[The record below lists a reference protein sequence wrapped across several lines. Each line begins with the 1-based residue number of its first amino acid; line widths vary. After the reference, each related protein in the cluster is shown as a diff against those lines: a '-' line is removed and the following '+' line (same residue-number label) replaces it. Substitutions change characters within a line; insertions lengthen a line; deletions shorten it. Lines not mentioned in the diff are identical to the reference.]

1 MKTYVLNGY
10 DRCHASGRRCRTR
23 TVIRNRTS
31 AFTLIELLLVLVIL
45 STLAAIVTPKF
56 AKHSKKAKV
65 TAARTQV
72 SNFELALDAF
82 EIEVGRYPTTAE
94 GLLVLI
100 ERPATDQEGTWD
112 GPYLKTADVP
122 LDPWGGE
129 YVYRYPGEHN
139 QEGYDLC
146 SYGPDQK
153 LGGDD
158 DVANWDDATKR

>member
-1 MKTYVLNGY
+1 MKTYVVNGY
-10 DRCHASGRRCRTR
+10 DRRHASGCECKTR
-23 TVIRNRTS
+23 TAIRNRPS

-56 AKHSKKAKV
+56 AKHSRKAKV
-65 TAARTQV
+65 TAAITQI
-72 SNFELALDAF
+72 SSFEVALDAF

-94 GLLVLI
+94 GLLALI
-100 ERPATDQEGTWD
+100 ERPATDQDVWD
-112 GPYLKTADVP
+112 GPYLKTANVP

-139 QEGYDLC
+139 QDGYDLC
-146 SYGPDQK
+146 SYGPDLR

-158 DVANWDDATKR
+158 DVANWDDGTKR